1 MFGDTFDFVGQPPVN
16 MNMGIPIQPV
26 MPQQQMYTPPVYNE
40 PEVTVTGGGA
50 YKIPMTDPNRPDKSA
65 IKVDNETSVV
75 EKKKSNRSKKET
87 VNSNEIIKASNT
99 EVVEDVPTINTYF
112 ETAGMIKQAMDQID
126 TVLVEVKQELDNVR
140 QSRTLKSKYNVMVG
154 LSGNLSDLMNAKINA
169 IKELNNCI
177 SKSNDMDYK
186 KQKDRKDAMMGAG
199 SGDELAVMNMYKNI
213 VNDPMITL
221 GQAGQRLPDYMI
233 QQLQQQVTPSN
244 AVSGIVRAGGGEVP
258 VNATG
263 GSVSTFDPTQ
273 DTGYINYMANMP
285 ASMNALL
292 MEQNPDIKE
301 VVVFDASTG
310 AKWFQVMNTKTNQV
324 IPNMQVT
331 DQMFMEDTTLNI
343 KNKTAQNLNLGKV
356 YPLVVINDNVTSQY

>member
-1 MFGDTFDFVGQPPVN
+1 MYGDTFDFIGQPAVN
-16 MNMGIPIQPV
+16 MNMGIPMQPV
-26 MPQQQMYTPPVYNE
+26 IPQQQIYESYNNE

-50 YKIPMTDPNRPDKSA
+50 YKIPVIDPDRPEKSTVK
-65 IKVDNETSVV
+65 IDNEPVV
-75 EKKKSNRSKKET
+75 TDKKKSNRSKKET
-87 VNSNEIIKASNT
+87 INSNEIIKASNT
-99 EVVEDVPTINTYF
+99 EVVEDIPTINTYF

-186 KQKDRKDAMMGAG
+186 KQKDRKDSMMNSGA
-199 SGDELAVMNMYKNI
+199 DELAVMNMYKNI

-221 GQAGQRLPDYMI
+221 GQAGQRLPDYMV
-233 QQLQQQVTPSN
+233 QQLQQQMTPSN
-244 AVSGIVRAGGGEVP
+244 SVSGIVRANGGEVSM
-258 VNATG
+258 NATG
-263 GSVSTFDPTQ
+263 GSVVPSFDPTQ
-273 DTGYINYMANMP
+273 DAGYINYMANMP

-343 KNKTAQNLNLGKV
+343 KNRTAQNLNLGKV